1 MLVNWKIIIWKTKK
15 ENDILSWANKIA
27 SVIIVTAENDDSQK
41 EDHIKDYLIITYTMG
56 IRQLIIAVNKMDQT
70 KDSKYSE
77 KSFLKIK
84 KNMRNLCQK
93 IGYNIDNIQFIAYS
107 GLTGHNL
114 VNNNEDKDLLQIN
127 QMIW

>member
-127 QMIW
+127 KMIW

>member
-1 MLVNWKIIIWKTKK
+1 
-15 ENDILSWANKIA
+15 
-27 SVIIVTAENDDSQK
+27 
-41 EDHIKDYLIITYTMG
+41 MG